1 MTKNTILIH
10 TIGGKRSDPTITPI
24 KAHYASLITTDQ
36 CGNEYIVGLGIFYR
50 HGGYHITDIY
60 TGLDCTP
67 RRRESGEECLKWTKE
82 TLDEALKMLE
92 GVNFKRIHEYP
103 DSIRYH
109 EMIENFKR
117 RSI

>member
-10 TIGGKRSDPTITPI
+10 IIGGKRSDPTITSI
-24 KAHYASLITTDQ
+24 KAHYAALITADQ
-36 CGNEYIVGLGIFYR
+36 YGNEYIVGLGIFYR

-67 RRRESGEECLKWTKE
+67 RHRESGETCLRWTRDI
-82 TLDEALKMLE
+82 LDEALKMLA
-92 GVNFKRIHEYP
+92 GVNFKRLHEHP
-103 DSIRYH
+103 ESVRFH

-117 RSI
+117 R